1 MIICKS
7 NIIEVT
13 DLDEDSQVLVKP
25 DKVKIVSVH
34 HTAVARTLPRPG
46 RGRRR
51 RLLAWSPFLLSPLLL
66 LFFFLD
72 EVRDFIGING

>member
-13 DLDEDSQVLVKP
+13 DLDEDSQVFVKP

-51 RLLAWSPFLLSPLLL
+51 RLLAEVIVHEGLLW
-66 LFFFLD
+66 
-72 EVRDFIGING
+72 